1 MSILPTKTIFKTIAL
16 GFILTAG
23 IANAAVMNTVSAK
36 LVSPLAAPLTNL
48 VAADVA
54 WNCTGD
60 VCITVMERRTA
71 MARDCRQLARKVGA
85 IASFKVGDNELNAEG
100 LATCNAGLN

>member
-1 MSILPTKTIFKTIAL
+1 MSILPTKTISKTIAL

-23 IANAAVMNTVSAK
+23 IANAAAMNTVSAK

-60 VCITVMERRTA
+60 TCITVMERRTA

-85 IASFKVGDNELNAEG
+85 IAAFKVGDNELNAEG
-100 LATCNAGLN
+100 LAACNSGLN